1 MNGIQNNEA
10 QWLGNFREEDDRED
24 DIPPP
29 PPPRVQSAKKSQS
42 PSDGEDH
49 FLGIGRGGERS
60 NQDLPPPLPPSKP
73 SRGTVSL
80 NKFNEEQA
88 LIDELIE
95 LERLVSQPGSTT
107 ALKSDQ
113 ETEEE
118 STAKSVNVKS
128 VFFVEYRAV
137 FSVALVI

>member
-10 QWLGNFREEDDRED
+10 QWLGNLREEDDRED
-24 DIPPP
+24 DIPPS

-80 NKFNEEQA
+80 NNLNEEQA
-88 LIDELIE
+88 LIDELNE

-113 ETEEE
+113 ETEED
-118 STAKSVNVKS
+118 STAKSVNIKS
-128 VFFVEYRAV
+128 VLLWSIEQCFP
-137 FSVALVI
+137 